1 MEFRILG
8 PLEVLSAGQALDL
21 GGAKQQA
28 LLAMLLLR
36 TNEVVSSGRLIEALW
51 EDEPP
56 ETAEKALQVYVSQLR
71 KLLGKERLKTKAP
84 GYSLRVGSDELDLA
98 RFQRLQA
105 EGRLHEALSLWRGSP
120 LAEFSSQRFA
130 EGEIARMEELRL
142 ACLEER
148 IECDLEAGRHAE
160 LIAELEALVAEH
172 PLRERLRAQ
181 LMLALYRCGRQA
193 EALAT
198 YREARRVLIEDQGI
212 EPSRALQSLEGAVLR
227 QDPSLDLAV
236 ESKSEVSEERTSVV
250 TAPIGMRDQD
260 TAGGIKTFLVA
271 DVRGYTAFT
280 QNRGDEAAASL
291 ATRFAELARAKVEDG
306 GGSLAELRGDEA
318 LAVFDSVRQ
327 AIGVGIE
334 LQLAFVSETIA
345 DPTWPLDA
353 GEAVR
358 VDGGYRGGARNVAAR
373 LSRLAG
379 PAEILV
385 SRELAHLAGK
395 LDGVKY
401 VERGSIR
408 LKDLTNPV
416 DVINVR
422 PELEDLAQD
431 VAFRRALGP
440 FAGRGVEGLEAANP
454 YKGLRA
460 FEEADVADF
469 FGRETLTE
477 RLVEQLRKTRFLA
490 VVGPSG
496 SGKSSVVRAGLVP
509 ALRRGAL
516 PGSENW
522 PIVEMF
528 PGAYPLEELEAAL
541 TRVTDQAPAGLI
553 EQLEDGE
560 RGLLRTLKRILPN
573 DDSELVLVLDQL
585 EEVFTLVEGE
595 ERQKHFLTIVE
606 RAVADPHSRLRVV
619 TTLRADFYDRP
630 LLYSGFAE
638 LLRDYVEAVVPLR
651 PDEFERAITGP
662 AERVDA
668 TLEPGLLSEMIADV
682 ADEPG
687 ALPLLQ
693 YALTELYERRE
704 GSVLTRAAYHEI
716 GGVSGALAGR
726 AEEIYTGLSE
736 PAQDA
741 ARQLFLRLVTLGEGV
756 EDTRRRVDRG
766 ELGAIELDQEAMAE
780 AIDAFGTSRLL
791 SFDRDPRT
799 GTPTLEVAHEALLR
813 EWARLRR
820 WIDAAR
826 DDVRMHRRLVTAAA
840 EWADSDSDQSFL
852 LRGGHLAQFESWSEE
867 SGLALTDLERA
878 FVNASSAEG
887 RRELIHQQRQ
897 NRRLKT
903 LLAGVGVL
911 LALAVVAGV
920 VAFVQRQSAK
930 HEATVALGRELGSEA
945 VIEPRI
951 DVAMLLARE
960 AVNLNRSPATEGTL
974 LATLLRSPAAIATFP
989 YPIQA
994 RPLALALSPD
1004 GTTLAVSDNRFQIR
1018 LFDTRTHR
1026 EAHSPLA
1033 NLCAIC
1039 PLLYSKDG
1047 SLLAT
1052 LGARGPALLDARTF
1066 KIRRVL
1072 SLVGGRARFNLMRV
1086 PLSPLAIAPDS
1097 KTAFLAFA
1105 VLNPDGSDGA
1115 AYLDRWNV
1123 ATGKAAVI
1131 PLGSNGMI
1139 GADFVAAG
1147 KQIITITDTEITTFD
1162 ARTLRRLHTIPQI
1175 HLEARRPV
1183 VAGVSPDGRTVAIG
1197 TSLGSVF
1204 FVDVASGRATP
1215 GAGAHNGAVDQL
1227 VFSPEGGVLVSAGD
1241 DAKIIVWDRATAQ
1254 PIETLTGHG
1263 GPITSA
1269 ALSRDGLTLY
1279 TASLDGA
1286 IFEWDLGTRRRFGQP
1301 LTTMSRRSKVAQ
1313 DAEALGLAGRDVQ
1326 SVPPPLAVSP
1336 DGSEFAARAGTSS
1349 VGLYSTQTLERLQ
1362 RFPVHAGGDAIG
1374 LAWSSAGQL
1383 AVTGDSGHVQLW
1395 DVTGRPTLLRALS
1408 GLRSINKYPEA
1419 VTTAAF
1425 SPDGRLVA
1433 AGDINHTA
1441 DLAPY
1446 RLGSVAVWNVRS
1458 GKLLWK
1464 VTTRHGW
1471 VSAVTF
1477 SPDGKTIA
1485 VAREDG
1491 VVLLDD
1497 PRTGRTE
1504 RTLHLEGGGIGLET
1518 AAFAPDGSLATGTRA
1533 GIVQL
1538 WNPATGAQIGH
1549 PTLVAAAPVA
1559 SIAFDPKSDTFATT
1573 GASDGLVKLW
1583 TTTTQQQFGAPLPG
1597 DPGLS
1602 GTARYTPDGSKLIVV
1617 YRSGKGFVWPAS
1629 LGAWE
1634 DHACAVAGRNFT
1646 REEWSRFVSG
1656 HRYADVCRLP

>member
-1 MEFRILG
+1 
-8 PLEVLSAGQALDL
+8 
-21 GGAKQQA
+21 
-28 LLAMLLLR
+28 
-36 TNEVVSSGRLIEALW
+36 
-51 EDEPP
+51 
-56 ETAEKALQVYVSQLR
+56 
-71 KLLGKERLKTKAP
+71 
-84 GYSLRVGSDELDLA
+84 
-98 RFQRLQA
+98 
-105 EGRLHEALSLWRGSP
+105 
-120 LAEFSSQRFA
+120 
-130 EGEIARMEELRL
+130 
-142 ACLEER
+142 
-148 IECDLEAGRHAE
+148 
-160 LIAELEALVAEH
+160 
-172 PLRERLRAQ
+172 
-181 LMLALYRCGRQA
+181 
-193 EALAT
+193 
-198 YREARRVLIEDQGI
+198 
-212 EPSRALQSLEGAVLR
+212 
-227 QDPSLDLAV
+227 
-236 ESKSEVSEERTSVV
+236 
-250 TAPIGMRDQD
+250 
-260 TAGGIKTFLVA
+260 
-271 DVRGYTAFT
+271 
-280 QNRGDEAAASL
+280 
-291 ATRFAELARAKVEDG
+291 
-306 GGSLAELRGDEA
+306 

-327 AIGVGIE
+327 AIRVGIE
-334 LQLAFVSETIA
+334 LQLEFVSQTIA
-345 DPTWPLDA
+345 DPTWPLAVGIGLDA
-353 GEAVR
+353 GEPIR
-358 VDGGYRGGARNVAAR
+358 VDGGYRGGARNVAER
-373 LSRLAG
+373 LSSLAG

-401 VERGSIR
+401 VERGAIR
-408 LKDLTNPV
+408 LEDLTNHV
-416 DVINVR
+416 DVISVR
-422 PELEDLAQD
+422 PEFEDLAQD

-440 FAGRGVEGLEAANP
+440 LAGRGVETLEAANP

-460 FEEADVADF
+460 FEEADVPDF

-477 RLVEQLRKTRFLA
+477 RLVERLRRTRFLA

-516 PGSENW
+516 PGSETW

-541 TRVTDQAPAGLI
+541 SRVADQAPAGLI

-573 DDSELVLVLDQL
+573 DDSELVLVVDQL

-595 ERQKHFLTIVE
+595 ERQKHFLAILE

-630 LLYSGFAE
+630 LLYRGFAE
-638 LLRDYVEAVVPLR
+638 LLRDDVEAVVPLR
-651 PDEFERAITGP
+651 PDEFERAIAGP

-668 TLEPGLLSEMIADV
+668 TLEPGLLSAMIADV

-704 GSVLTRAAYHEI
+704 GTVLTCAAYDEI

-726 AEEIYTGLSE
+726 AEEIYRGLSE
-736 PAQDA
+736 LAQDA
-741 ARQLFLRLVTLGEGV
+741 AKQLFLRLVTLGEGV

-766 ELGAIELDQEAMAE
+766 ELGAIELDQQAMAE
-780 AIDAFGTSRLL
+780 AIDDFGASRLL
-791 SFDRDPRT
+791 SFDRDPRA

-820 WIDAAR
+820 WIDSAR

-840 EWADSDSDQSFL
+840 EWEDSDRDQSFL

-878 FVNASSAEG
+878 FIDASSAEG
-887 RRELIHQQRQ
+887 RRELVLQRQQ

-911 LALAVVAGV
+911 LAFAVVAGV

-930 HEATVALGRELGSEA
+930 HEATVALGRELGAEA

-951 DVAMLLARE
+951 DLAMLLARE
-960 AVNLNRSPATEGTL
+960 AVNLNRSAGTEGTL
-974 LATLLRSPAAIATFP
+974 LATLVRSPAATATFP

-994 RPLALALSPD
+994 RPLALGLSPD
-1004 GTTLAVSDNRFQIR
+1004 GATLAVNDSRFQVR

-1033 NLCAIC
+1033 NSWISA
-1039 PLLYSKDG
+1039 PPTYSQDG
-1047 SLLAT
+1047 SLLAV
-1052 LGARGPALLDARTF
+1052 LKAGRLALLDAHTF
-1066 KIRRVL
+1066 KIRRSLRLLGDGGVVL
-1072 SLVGGRARFNLMRV
+1072 F
-1086 PLSPLAIAPDS
+1086 SPLAIAPDNRTVILAS
-1097 KTAFLAFA
+1097 AVPSPTGSGGAAFLA
-1105 VLNPDGSDGA
+1105 
-1115 AYLDRWNV
+1115 RWNL
-1123 ATGKAAVI
+1123 ATGKGAHI
-1131 PLGSNGMI
+1131 PLGSDGML

-1147 KQIITITDTEITTFD
+1147 KQIITITDTEIATWD
-1162 ARTLRRLHTIPQI
+1162 ALTLRRLHTIPQI
-1175 HLEARRPV
+1175 HLEAGHPV
-1183 VAGVSPDGRTVAIG
+1183 VAGIGPDGRTVAIG
-1197 TSLGSVF
+1197 SSLGSVF

-1215 GAGAHNGAVDQL
+1215 GSGAHNGAVGQL
-1227 VFSPEGGVLVSAGD
+1227 VFSRDGRVLVSAGG
-1241 DAKIIVWDRATAQ
+1241 DAKIIVWDRATAR
-1254 PIETLTGHG
+1254 PTETLTGHG
-1263 GPITSA
+1263 APITGA
-1269 ALSRDGLTLY
+1269 ALSRDGRTLY
-1279 TASLDGA
+1279 TASLDGV
-1286 IFEWDLGTRRRFGQP
+1286 IFGWDLGAQRRFGQP
-1301 LTTMSRRSKVAQ
+1301 LTTTSSRSQVAQ
-1313 DAEALGLAGRDVQ
+1313 DAQALGLAGRDVQ

-1349 VGLYSTQTLERLQ
+1349 VGLYSTRTLERLQ
-1362 RFPVHAGGDAIG
+1362 RFPVHAGGNVIG

-1395 DVTGRPTLLRALS
+1395 DVTGRPKLLRALR
-1408 GLRSINKYPEA
+1408 GLRSINGYPEA

-1433 AGDINHTA
+1433 AGEINHTA
-1441 DLAPY
+1441 DNAPY
-1446 RLGSVAVWNVRS
+1446 RLGSVAVWDVQS
-1458 GKLLWK
+1458 GNLLWK

-1504 RTLHLEGGGIGLET
+1504 RRLHLEGAGIGLVA
-1518 AAFAPDGSLATGTRA
+1518 AAFAPDGTLATGTRA

-1538 WNPATGAQIGH
+1538 WNPATGAQVGH

-1559 SIAFDPKSDTFATT
+1559 SVAFDPKSDTFATT
-1573 GASDGLVKLW
+1573 GASDGRARLW
-1583 TTTTQQQFGAPLPG
+1583 TTTTQRPFGAPLPG
-1597 DPGLS
+1597 DPGQS

-1617 YRSGKGFVWPAS
+1617 YRSGSGFVWPVTLS
-1629 LGAWE
+1629 AWE
-1634 DHACAVAGRNFT
+1634 EHACAVAGRNFT
-1646 REEWSRFVSG
+1646 REEWARFVSG